1 MDAKNFIQASA
12 RVVTITELQVGDV
25 YSRIEPAENSYSESQ
40 LKTGVVMQVMNNGEM
55 SVFTA
60 IEHSKERY
68 GSGYSTEQKLFKSGD
83 NLQLFSCPKEMFVDH
98 ITNLIRSQEQAVE
111 KAERD
116 LEAERRRLTQLYPLT
131 ELQLNTAVFKEVDE
145 IEALKEASNAATE

>member
-68 GSGYSTEQKLFKSGD
+68 SSGYSTEQKVFKSGD
-83 NLQLFSCPKEMFVDH
+83 NLQLFSCPKELFVDH
-98 ITNLIRSQEQAVE
+98 VTNLIRSQEQVVKQAE
-111 KAERD
+111 KA
-116 LEAERRRLTQLYPLT
+116 LEGERRKLTQLYPLT
-131 ELQLNTAVFKEVDE
+131 ELQLNTAVFQE
-145 IEALKEASNAATE
+145 IESTENV

>member
-1 MDAKNFIQASA
+1 MEAQNFIQASA

-60 IEHSKERY
+60 IEHSRGHY
-68 GSGYSTEQKLFKSGD
+68 GSGYSTEQKVFKSGD
-83 NLQLFSCPKEMFVDH
+83 NLQLFSCPKELFVDH
-98 ITNLIRSQEQAVE
+98 VTNLIRSQEQAVKQAE
-111 KAERD
+111 KA
-116 LEAERRRLTQLYPLT
+116 LEEARHKLTQLQPLT
-131 ELQLNTAVFKEVDE
+131 LLKLNTAVFQE
-145 IEALKEASNAATE
+145 IESAENV

>member
-1 MDAKNFIQASA
+1 MEAQNFIQASA

-25 YSRIEPAENSYSESQ
+25 YSRIEPAENSHSESQ

-68 GSGYSTEQKLFKSGD
+68 SSGYSTEQKVFKSGD
-83 NLQLFSCPKEMFVDH
+83 NLQLFSCPKELFVDH
-98 ITNLIRSQEQAVE
+98 VTSLIRNQEQVVKQAE
-111 KAERD
+111 KA
-116 LEAERRRLTQLYPLT
+116 LEGERRKLTQLYPLT
-131 ELQLNTAVFKEVDE
+131 ELQLNTAVFQE
-145 IEALKEASNAATE
+145 IESTENV